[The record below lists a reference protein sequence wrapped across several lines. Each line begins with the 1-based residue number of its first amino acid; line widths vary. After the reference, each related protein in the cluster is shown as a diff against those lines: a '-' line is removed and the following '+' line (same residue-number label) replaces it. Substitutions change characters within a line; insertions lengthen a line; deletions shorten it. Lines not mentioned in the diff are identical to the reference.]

1 MMEKIGVPMLS
12 ENILLLITGIRVT
25 LLVWAGAALCSL
37 IVGTLCGLICCP
49 AVRVPVI
56 APGISGFLLVLRG
69 IPFYVQLLIAY
80 FVLPAFFG
88 FETVN
93 APLIATLALGFCSA
107 AYTSQAIISGINGIN
122 SSQWETAFVQ
132 GYSTIQTIRYV
143 ILPQLLPAIAPSL
156 AAEADQLM
164 KSTALFS
171 SIGIMELTGM
181 ARNIIARELN
191 PIPVYLTIALIYLI
205 ISLGINWFIHYA
217 RTSWG
222 RYAKN

>member
-1 MMEKIGVPMLS
+1 MMEKKGVPMLS
-12 ENILLLITGIRVT
+12 ENIVLLMTGMRVT
-25 LLVWAGAALCSL
+25 LLVWAGATLCSL
-37 IVGTLCGLICCP
+37 VVGTIFGLLGSRP
-49 AVRVPVI
+49 LQVPVLS
-56 APGISGFLLVLRG
+56 PLLTGLMLVLRG
-69 IPFYVQLLIAY
+69 VPFYVQLLIAY

-93 APLIATLALGFCSA
+93 ARLIATLALGFCSA
-107 AYTSQAIISGINGIN
+107 AYTSQTIISGINGIN

-132 GYSTIQTIRYV
+132 GYSTIQTVRYV

-191 PIPVYLTIALIYLI
+191 PIPVYLTIALIYLV
-205 ISLGINWFIHYA
+205 ISLGINWFIYYA
-217 RTSWG
+217 RTTWG